1 MKIAAF
7 GCLILAVS
15 SAAAE
20 AQPIFTP
27 RPPVTSISTRT
38 QAPATGSV
46 DLNQAAMS
54 QIISQLNQRQF
65 QLSVAAAQS
74 APQRTIFVPQKIRI
88 KPAK

>member
-15 SAAAE
+15 SAG
-20 AQPIFTP
+20 AQAQTILTP
-27 RPPVTSISTRT
+27 RPPVTSISTTT
-38 QAPATGSV
+38 QAPAISSG

-65 QLSVAAAQS
+65 RLSVAEAQS
-74 APQRTIFVPQKIRI
+74 APQRTIFVPQKITI